1 MTNIILTTRSR
12 RLFLDDFIPLKIKG
26 KHKASGYTGNIISD
40 FSIRHFLLS
49 LHHWRKSAFFLLLCL
64 IFKFSPHLRIHKSF
78 YECSSSVQN
87 VASPSQKSKA
97 LIKNNVC
104 IYSSMW
110 QGASLWRKDLSAPQR
125 AAIISCTA
133 TALLKYAYPLWPIR
147 DSFHLRGI
155 LTQAFLNK
163 KQMCSAEWGVSA
175 RDYTA
180 RSRESCPNQGDET
193 DLREQSR
200 WVGLIWVKVLARW

>member
-26 KHKASGYTGNIISD
+26 NFRFLYKT
-40 FSIRHFLLS
+40 FSV
-49 LHHWRKSAFFLLLCL
+49 KSASLEKIYFFLLLCL

-87 VASPSQKSKA
+87 VASPSQRNKA

-125 AAIISCTA
+125 AAVISCTA

-163 KQMCSAEWGVSA
+163 KQTCSAEWGVPA
-175 RDYTA
+175 RDNTA

-193 DLREQSR
+193 DLREQRR

>member
-26 KHKASGYTGNIISD
+26 NFRFLYKT
-40 FSIRHFLLS
+40 FSV
-49 LHHWRKSAFFLLLCL
+49 KSASLEKISFFLLLCL

-87 VASPSQKSKA
+87 VASPSQRNKA

-125 AAIISCTA
+125 AAVISCTA

-163 KQMCSAEWGVSA
+163 KQTCSAEWGVPA
-175 RDYTA
+175 RDNTA

-193 DLREQSR
+193 DLREQRR